1 MIAFIITPARK
12 HEIEKLTK
20 KFLNEHQQQQVRQ
33 EAMEDLLQIDH
44 PKAVVGLIKRLGV
57 NFRDTIKNEQE
68 KNHHFRNRI
77 KSLRRPDIRHCR
89 APNRGSH
96 P

>member
-1 MIAFIITPARK
+1 MGFLGLFGSKDPTVK
-12 HEIEKLTK
+12 IEKLTK

-44 PKAVVGLIKRLGV
+44 PQAVVGLIKRLGV

-68 KNHHFRNRI
+68 KKWVHQQLI
-77 KSLRRPDIRHCR
+77 DGTVTKQ
-89 APNRGSH
+89 
-96 P
+96 